1 MVSMR
6 RMCFAAGVALA
17 LLAGSVGPARG
28 QGGDDQKPQGPPPA
42 LVRVGEVRQQEAQNR
57 LDVIGRL
64 MEVRRVVVASEETG
78 RVVAMKAEEGDQVV
92 GGQTPL
98 ARIDDVWAQINQ
110 RTAEAELARA
120 RAAVAE
126 AQARLDNANR
136 DVVYLEQLQQRQSA
150 NPKEVEDARA
160 TQRVNAAALQSA
172 QAAVLTAQAELDRA
186 NESVTRLVILAPFDG
201 VVVKKMTEVGQWLER
216 GSPVAEIISRG
227 GIDAVIDVPEN
238 LINQLR
244 TGQDVEVL
252 VEPLNLTVNGKV
264 QSINP
269 LGSSTARTFPVK
281 LRLEDQEGKLKPSMS
296 VLARVPSGQMTQV
309 LTVPRDAVQN
319 TPMGARVWANLGGKA
334 MPIGVRVLFG
344 LGDRYAVADL
354 GAGPPLAQGAQVVVE
369 GAERLF
375 PTQPLMIVE
384 QPAST
389 ASAR

>member
-1 MVSMR
+1 
-6 RMCFAAGVALA
+6 
-17 LLAGSVGPARG
+17 
-28 QGGDDQKPQGPPPA
+28 
-42 LVRVGEVRQQEAQNR
+42 VGEVRQQEAQNR